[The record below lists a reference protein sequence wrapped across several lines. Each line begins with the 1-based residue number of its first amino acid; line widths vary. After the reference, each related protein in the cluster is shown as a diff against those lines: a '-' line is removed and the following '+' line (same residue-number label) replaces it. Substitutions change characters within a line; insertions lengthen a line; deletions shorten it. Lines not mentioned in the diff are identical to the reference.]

1 VFAAGMTK
9 LPVYGP
15 DGEPIGRVRDL
26 VAMLRIGRQPPRA
39 LGLVVE
45 LTTRRRIFVP
55 MLRVTAIDPSAVTL
69 ATGSVNLRRFNQRP
83 NEVLVIGE
91 LLDARV
97 RIMTTGT
104 EAREAVVVDVAM
116 EQTRTRDWL
125 LTKVAVRERG
135 GRLTRRGPV
144 QVLDWEAVS
153 GLSLADMAEAGQN
166 NQRADQLLA
175 LFETMRAVDVATALR
190 ELPTRRRYQVV
201 DALDDERL
209 ADVIEEL
216 PDADQRDLLDHLGAE
231 RAADVLEAMNPDD
244 AADVLAEMPS
254 TDAEALLGLMQPE
267 DSAPVRR
274 LLAYSGRTAGGLMTP
289 EPVILAPDATVAEA
303 LARIRNPDL
312 IPALASMVFVTRPPQ
327 ATPTGRY
334 LGCVH
339 TQRLLREPPFDL
351 VARAVDTELSH
362 LGPDADLLD
371 VTRFFAAYNLVC
383 APVVDDQEHLLGA
396 VTVDDILDHLLPEDW
411 RETAAFDEW
420 RDADRVP
427 QALETGENP
436 VPKND
441 GKDPVPEN
449 DGEEESGA

>member
-1 VFAAGMTK
+1 MTK

-69 ATGSVNLRRFNQRP
+69 VTGSVNLRRFNQRP

-216 PDADQRDLLDHLGAE
+216 PDAEPPTSAWCARVTAK
-231 RAADVLEAMNPDD
+231 
-244 AADVLAEMPS
+244 PS
-254 TDAEALLGLMQPE
+254 
-267 DSAPVRR
+267 SVRVTIVR
-274 LLAYSGRTAGGLMTP
+274 SGRCVP
-289 EPVILAPDATVAEA
+289 
-303 LARIRNPDL
+303 
-312 IPALASMVFVTRPPQ
+312 PA
-327 ATPTGRY
+327 
-334 LGCVH
+334 
-339 TQRLLREPPFDL
+339 
-351 VARAVDTELSH
+351 
-362 LGPDADLLD
+362 
-371 VTRFFAAYNLVC
+371 
-383 APVVDDQEHLLGA
+383 
-396 VTVDDILDHLLPEDW
+396 
-411 RETAAFDEW
+411 
-420 RDADRVP
+420 
-427 QALETGENP
+427 
-436 VPKND
+436 
-441 GKDPVPEN
+441 
-449 DGEEESGA
+449 